1 MSEKNP
7 IGDCLDFFEKA
18 VPGPGAKNIHTQ
30 LGVHLEEVRE
40 MLLELHTMDDET
52 KDMVFVTGAAL
63 HGLANHLKAND
74 CIVRIKDENRVGYLD
89 AICDQ
94 IVTAIGC
101 AHMIGLDVVGGF
113 NEVNRSN
120 LSKFGRDGMPIFDED
135 KKIQKGPDYSPA
147 DLIPFV

>member
-7 IGDCLDFFEKA
+7 IDDCLSFFQKA
-18 VPGPGAKNIHTQ
+18 VSNPGSKNIHTQ
-30 LGVHLEEVRE
+30 LGCHLEEVVE
-40 MLLELHTMDDET
+40 MLDEVHSIDDET
-52 KDMVFVTGAAL
+52 RDIIFVAKAAI
-63 HGLANHLKAND
+63 HGLAEHFKAND
-74 CIVRIKDENRVGYLD
+74 CVIRIKDDNRVGYLD

-120 LSKFGRDGMPIFDED
+120 LSKFGRDGEPIFDEA
-135 KKIQKGPDYSPA
+135 KKIMKGPDYSRA
-147 DLIPFV
+147 DLIPFI